1 MDTEWWGFSREHGW
15 VVLDRELASNRPG
28 ITNDLLFY
36 RCRDSATYIEK
47 RAKWNPPEYRFAP
60 NYLRELMGQDA
71 LDANAMLEEFKAL
84 WPAARKEIERE
95 LREELERAEAA
106 RLEEEKRRKREE
118 REAKARSKQESK
130 A

>member
-36 RCRDSATYIEK
+36 RCRDSATFIEK

-60 NYLRELMGQDA
+60 NYLRELTGQDA
-71 LDANAMLEEFKAL
+71 LDASSRLEEYKAL

-106 RLEEEKRRKREE
+106 RVAEEKQRKREE
-118 REAKARSKQESK
+118 REAKAQSKHGPK